1 VSICLISSG
10 LFSPW
15 EKQPASLIDCQVLM
29 GTVPFFPIENM
40 QFNVKRLLVDG
51 EQAEFSG

>member
-1 VSICLISSG
+1 
-10 LFSPW
+10 
-15 EKQPASLIDCQVLM
+15 M